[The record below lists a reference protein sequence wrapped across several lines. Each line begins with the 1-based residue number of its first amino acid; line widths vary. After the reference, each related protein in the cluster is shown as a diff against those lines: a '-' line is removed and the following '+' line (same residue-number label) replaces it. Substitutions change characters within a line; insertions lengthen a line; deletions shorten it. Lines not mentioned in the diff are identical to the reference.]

1 LMNRCDNTFDG
12 WNWRSYYNCAVSIK
26 NNHWRTC
33 EWGEQRRLEN
43 MMGYIGTNM
52 KMNKEWGTAGGQMVA
67 VSSTFLVV
75 TSLLAYFFTN

>member
-1 LMNRCDNTFDG
+1 MMNRCDNAFDG

-43 MMGYIGTNM
+43 MMGYISTNM
-52 KMNKEWGTAGGQMVA
+52 KMNKEWGTAGAQMVA

-75 TSLLAYFFTN
+75 SSALAYFFTN